1 MSPQLRIKYV
11 EKPRGYFHKNWVGVC
26 GTLPESL
33 TLFQIKI
40 CDFSYLIS
48 VLIKN
53 LILYFRPE
61 ALEPRV

>member
-1 MSPQLRIKYV
+1 MTPQLRIKYV
-11 EKPRGYFHKNWVGVC
+11 KKPRGYFHENWVGVC

-33 TLFQIKI
+33 TLFQTKI

-61 ALEPRV
+61 ALEPRA